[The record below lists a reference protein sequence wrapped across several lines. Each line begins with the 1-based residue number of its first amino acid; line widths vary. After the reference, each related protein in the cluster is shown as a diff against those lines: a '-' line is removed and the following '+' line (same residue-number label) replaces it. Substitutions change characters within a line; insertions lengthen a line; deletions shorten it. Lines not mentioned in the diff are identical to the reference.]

1 MPGTRDAA
9 FRFWSTLSTWMVTVE
24 YGFEPVNAGKTLF
37 RIRSSDGTV
46 MIIALY
52 VDDGL
57 VAHKNDGAY
66 AAFVKALATRFELS
80 AESKEVTWYLGVRL
94 QRDWEV
100 GTLKL
105 TQEQY
110 VKDLLK

>member
-1 MPGTRDAA
+1 
-9 FRFWSTLSTWMVTVE
+9 MVV
-24 YGFEPVNAGKTLF
+24 YGFEPVNADKTLF
-37 RIRSSDGTV
+37 QLRSSDGTV

-57 VAHKNDGAY
+57 VAHSNDGAY
-66 AAFVKALATRFELS
+66 TAFVKALATRFELS
-80 AESKEVTWYLGVRL
+80 AESKEVTWYLGVGL
-94 QRDWEV
+94 QCNWEA

-110 VKDLLK
+110 VKD

>member
-1 MPGTRDAA
+1 
-9 FRFWSTLSTWMVTVE
+9 
-24 YGFEPVNAGKTLF
+24 
-37 RIRSSDGTV
+37 

-57 VAHKNDGAY
+57 VAHNNDGAY

-80 AESKEVTWYLGVRL
+80 AESKEVTWYLGVGL
-94 QRDWEV
+94 QRDWEA

-105 TQEQY
+105 MQEQY
-110 VKDLLK
+110 VKD